1 MNQLNHLDE
10 KLETIGLTSSS
21 PFDIIRFS
29 LRRHVHTA
37 GFSRRHELQTSTT
50 AEKDGPGQSHMK
62 G

>member
-1 MNQLNHLDE
+1 MNQLNHLHE

-37 GFSRRHELQTSTT
+37 GFRRHELQTSTT
-50 AEKDGPGQSHMK
+50 EKDGPGQSHMK